1 MTEDSIKL
9 GGYGLTTYT
18 IRKMRKPDD
27 YDGAAKLINVIASEP
42 TSGKELAEEDA
53 KIPPGQ
59 LDYNEEGKL
68 TGWDHPKWVAEDEQ
82 GQVIAYAHAWRAP
95 WTEPGELM
103 FTLVVQPE
111 ERLKG
116 VGRAIYNEVQ
126 RWSAEVKA
134 SRLTI
139 FMRDNDAASLAFA
152 ERRGY
157 FRERHTFESVLDLAA
172 FEGGNLLD
180 AIPAARRT
188 GVEFITLAD
197 EPGEASERK
206 LHELYEATHRDIPG
220 FSGSFPWF
228 EEWKKWSI
236 DQPGVRPEWIHIAKD
251 GDRYVGVVTLQQN
264 EQTQAMYHE
273 FTGVLQE
280 YRGRHIALAL
290 KLQAIQTALS
300 CGVPY
305 LRTHND
311 SMNGPMLR
319 INRDLLGF
327 RAEPGSY
334 KMVLELA

>member
-1 MTEDSIKL
+1 MI
-9 GGYGLTTYT
+9 TYT
-18 IRKMRKPDD
+18 IREIRKPDD
-27 YDGAAKLINVIASEP
+27 YNAVAELINFIASEP
-42 TSGKELAEEDA
+42 TSGMLLEEEDA

-82 GQVIAYAHAWRAP
+82 GRIIAYAHAWRAP

-103 FTLVVQPE
+103 FTLVVRPE
-111 ERLKG
+111 KRMNG

-126 RWSAEVKA
+126 RWSTKVKA

-139 FMRDNDAASLAFA
+139 YMRDNDASSLAFA
-152 ERRGY
+152 TRRGY
-157 FRERHTFESVLDLAA
+157 DQERHTFESVLDLAA
-172 FEGGNLLD
+172 FDDGNLLS
-180 AIPAARRT
+180 AIPAAQST
-188 GVEFITLAD
+188 GIEFITLAD
-197 EPGEASERK
+197 EPGEANERK
-206 LHELYEATHRDIPG
+206 LHELYQATHLDIPG

-236 DQPGVRPEWIHIAKD
+236 NQPGVRPEWIHIAKD
-251 GDRYVGVVTLQQN
+251 GERYVGVVTLQQN

-273 FTGVLQE
+273 FTGVLRE

-290 KLQAIQTALS
+290 KLLAIQTAMG
-300 CGVPY
+300 CRVPY

-334 KMVLELA
+334 KMILELK